1 MPGTETI
8 VVSGVVVR
16 DDTGRL
22 LTVRKQG
29 TTRFMLPGGK
39 PEPDETAVEA
49 AARECLEEIGLAV
62 AVTDL
67 DEWGAFRSAAANED
81 GFDVLA
87 TIFDGGV
94 VGADITPSAE
104 IDEIRWL
111 DVDTA
116 VLPED
121 LAPLLVDHVIPMV
134 RARVRRG

>member
-22 LTVRKQG
+22 LTVRKRG

-39 PEPDETAVEA
+39 PEPDESAVDA
-49 AARECLEEIGLAV
+49 AARECLEEIGLTV
-62 AVTDL
+62 AAGDL

-94 VGADITPSAE
+94 VGSDITPSAE
-104 IDEIRWL
+104 IAEIRWL
-111 DVDTA
+111 DIDTVA
-116 VLPED
+116 LPED

-134 RARVRRG
+134 RASIRRD